1 MTLQEC
7 YTALGGDYDEVLGR
21 LRSESLVQKFVLKFP
36 ADPSYDMLQTAL
48 AAQDWAEAF
57 RGAHTI
63 KGVCQ
68 NLSFTTLYRS
78 SSLLCVSP
86 ASRVISLK
94 SIIISPISV
103 LHPQGI
109 SSARNSPVR
118 QRASPHRSVH
128 TTTGSLTAS
137 FP

>member
-68 NLSFTTLYRS
+68 NLAFTHLAQS
-78 SSLLCVSP
+78 SSALTEALRSGMSPEAPGLLEKVKADYQRTVSAIQEFQ
-86 ASRVISLK
+86 ASL
-94 SIIISPISV
+94 
-103 LHPQGI
+103 
-109 SSARNSPVR
+109 
-118 QRASPHRSVH
+118 
-128 TTTGSLTAS
+128 
-137 FP
+137 